1 MYTSRGLEELAVLK
15 DQYNSKN
22 RQAQLFFNRKP
33 APTKA
38 NLEAL
43 NRNYADL
50 SAAFQTVQGTLNL
63 NTYDRDLFFG
73 HAPGSHNEA
82 FFMIAKYVDD
92 AR

>member
-63 NTYDRDLFFG
+63 N
-73 HAPGSHNEA
+73 P
-82 FFMIAKYVDD
+82 MIEIFSLAMLLDPIMK
-92 AR
+92 RSL